1 MMLTYYIYCHSEKEG
16 FFMGRLENKVAI
28 VTGAGRGHAE
38 AVARRFAKEGAA
50 VAICD
55 VIPVQELEAK
65 VGSEIRSAG
74 ADVLCFE
81 TDVSQEAP
89 VNEMVAATIE
99 KFGTVDIL
107 ANVVGIAGPTKD
119 IWDMSFAEW
128 RRTLEV
134 NLDSLF
140 ICSKAV
146 LPEMIRKKYGKI
158 INFSSGTG
166 KQPLSHRAP
175 YATSKMG
182 VIGFTRTLA
191 ADVGR
196 YNINVNAIC
205 PGWHV
210 ERSLE
215 LARGRTKYMNKPFDA
230 EALRA
235 RYGQTNPKS
244 VIAGRWCADEGYSDK
259 GAGPEDAAAL
269 AVFLASHDSANMT
282 GQDINCGGTV
292 MW

>member
-1 MMLTYYIYCHSEKEG
+1 
-16 FFMGRLENKVAI
+16 MGKLDGKVAI
-28 VTGAGRGHAE
+28 ITGAGRGHAE
-38 AVARRFAKEGAA
+38 AIARRFVKEGAT
-50 VAICD
+50 VSICD
-55 VIPVQELEAK
+55 VMPENELEDK
-65 VGSEIRSAG
+65 VGSKIRAEG
-74 ADVLCFE
+74 GQVLCFQ
-81 TDVSQEAP
+81 TDVSKEEQ
-89 VNEMVAATIE
+89 VDKMVKETIGN
-99 KFGTVDIL
+99 FGTVDIL

-119 IWDMSFAEW
+119 VWDMTLAEW
-128 RRTLEV
+128 KRTLDV

-140 ICSKAV
+140 LYCKAV
-146 LPEMIRKKYGKI
+146 LPKMIHKKYGKI

-205 PGWHV
+205 PGWHE

-215 LARGRTKYMNKPFDA
+215 LARGRAEYMDKPFD
-230 EALRA
+230 EAGLRA
-235 RYGQTNPKS
+235 RFRQPNPKR
-244 VIAGRWCADEGYSDK
+244 VLAGRWCGDEGYSDK
-259 GAGPEDAAAL
+259 GTGSEDAASL
-269 AVFLASHDSANMT
+269 AVFLASDDSAYMT
-282 GQDINCGGTV
+282 GQGINCGGGV

>member
-1 MMLTYYIYCHSEKEG
+1 
-16 FFMGRLENKVAI
+16 MGKLDGRVAI
-28 VTGAGRGHAE
+28 ITGAGRGHAE
-38 AVARRFAKEGAA
+38 AIAVLFAKEGAA
-50 VAICD
+50 VSICD
-55 VIPVQELEAK
+55 VIPQEELAAK
-65 VGSEIRSAG
+65 VGSRIAG
-74 ADVLCFE
+74 AGGRVRCFRA
-81 TDVSQEAP
+81 DVSKQDEVDA
-89 VNEMVAATIE
+89 MVEETVRA
-99 KFGTVDIL
+99 FGAVDIL

-119 IWDMSFAEW
+119 IWNMSLSEW

-140 ICSKAV
+140 LCCRAV
-146 LPEMIRKKYGKI
+146 LPGMISRRYGKI

-196 YNINVNAIC
+196 YNVHVNAIC
-205 PGWHV
+205 PGAHR

-215 LARGRTKYMNKPFDA
+215 LARGRAEYKNESFD
-230 EALRA
+230 EEQFRREYDLPDP
-235 RYGQTNPKS
+235 NS
-244 VIAGRWCADEGYSDK
+244 VPAGRWCADEGYRERPT
-259 GAGPEDAAAL
+259 GPPEAAAL
-269 AVFLASHDSANMT
+269 AVFLASDDSNGMT
-282 GQDINCGGTV
+282 GQDINCGGGV

>member
-1 MMLTYYIYCHSEKEG
+1 
-16 FFMGRLENKVAI
+16 MGKLDGKVAI
-28 VTGAGRGHAE
+28 VTGAARGHAE
-38 AVARRFAKEGAA
+38 AVALRFAKEGAT

-55 VIPVQELEAK
+55 VIPVSQLEAT
-65 VGSEIRSAG
+65 VGAKIKAMG
-74 ADVLCFE
+74 GKVLCFQ
-81 TDVSQEAP
+81 TDVCKEDQ
-89 VNEMVAATIE
+89 VNKMVEETIK

-119 IWDMSFAEW
+119 IWNMSLAEW
-128 RRTLEV
+128 KHTLDV
-134 NLDSLF
+134 NLDSCFL
-140 ICSKAV
+140 CSKAV

-166 KQPLSHRAP
+166 KQPLSHRTP

-205 PGWHV
+205 PGQH
-210 ERSLE
+210 EDRSME
-215 LARGRTKYMNKPFDA
+215 LAKARAEYMGKPFDE
-230 EALRA
+230 EAFRKRFREQQNDPKRVLA
-235 RYGQTNPKS
+235 GQ
-244 VIAGRWCADEGYSDK
+244 WCADEGYSGK
-259 GAGPEDAAAL
+259 PAGSEDAASLAL
-269 AVFLASHDSANMT
+269 FLASDDSASMT
-282 GQDINCGGTV
+282 GQDINNGGRV

>member
-1 MMLTYYIYCHSEKEG
+1 
-16 FFMGRLENKVAI
+16 MGKLDGKVALI
-28 VTGAGRGHAE
+28 TGAGRGHAE

-50 VAICD
+50 VSVCD
-55 VIPVQELEAK
+55 VVPVEVLEEK
-65 VGSEIRSAG
+65 IGSEIRAEG
-74 ADVLCFE
+74 GKVTCFQ
-81 TDVSQEAP
+81 TDVSEEDQ
-89 VNEMVAATIE
+89 VNRMVEETIRH
-99 KFGTVDIL
+99 FNTIDIL

-119 IWDMSFAEW
+119 VWDMTLSEW
-128 RRTLEV
+128 KRTLAV

-140 ICSKAV
+140 LCCKAA
-146 LPEMIRKKYGKI
+146 LPEMIRKNYGKI

-205 PGWHV
+205 PGGHE

-215 LARGRTKYMNKPFDA
+215 LARDRAEYKNESFDE
-230 EALRA
+230 EAFRDRFKQPRSNRVL
-235 RYGQTNPKS
+235 
-244 VIAGRWCADEGYSDK
+244 AGRWCADEGYGDR
-259 GAGPEDAAAL
+259 GAGTEDAASLAL
-269 AVFLASHDSANMT
+269 FLASDDSASMT
-282 GQDINCGGTV
+282 GQDINCSGGV

>member
-1 MMLTYYIYCHSEKEG
+1 
-16 FFMGRLENKVAI
+16 MGRLEGKVAI

-50 VAICD
+50 VSICD
-55 VIPVQELEAK
+55 VLPVEALEAK
-65 VGSEIRSAG
+65 VGSEIRAAG
-74 ADVLCFE
+74 GDVICFE
-81 TDVSQEAP
+81 TDVSQEEP

-119 IWDMSFAEW
+119 VWDMSLAEW

-146 LPEMIRKKYGKI
+146 LPEMVRKEYGKI

-196 YNINVNAIC
+196 YNITVNAIC
-205 PGWHV
+205 PGGHM

-215 LARGRTKYMNKPFDA
+215 LARGRAEYMNKSFD
-230 EALRA
+230 EDALRD

-244 VIAGRWCADEGYSDK
+244 VIAGRWCSDEGYSDK
-259 GAGPEDAAAL
+259 GSGSEDAAAL
-269 AVFLASHDSANMT
+269 AVFLASEDSANMT
-282 GQDINCGGTV
+282 GQDINTGGTV